1 MPPEKD
7 EEATEKMEISSGAIK
22 ELRQRTGVG
31 VMDCKKAL
39 VECGGNV
46 DEAIDFLRKRGLAK
60 AAKRAGRETME
71 GLITSYIHPG
81 GKIGV
86 LADINCETDFVA
98 KTEDFQNLA
107 KDIAMHIAAMNPI
120 AIDRDGIPP
129 DAIEK
134 EKEILRAEAETSGKP
149 EKMIDKIVEGRLEKF
164 FTDNCLLEQA
174 YIKNPDITVK
184 DLITD
189 TIAKVG
195 ENITVRRF
203 TRYQLGEVLGAD
215 DN

>member
-1 MPPEKD
+1 
-7 EEATEKMEISSGAIK
+7 MEIAAGAIK

-39 VECGGNV
+39 VESGGNV
-46 DEAIDFLRKRGLAK
+46 DEAIDVLRKKGLAK
-60 AAKRAGRETME
+60 AAKRAGRETTE

-86 LADINCETDFVA
+86 LVDVNCETDFVA
-98 KTEDFQNLA
+98 RTEDFQNLA

-129 DAIEK
+129 DVIEK
-134 EKEILRAEAETSGKP
+134 EKEILRAEAAASGKP
-149 EKMIDKIVEGRLEKF
+149 EKVMDKIVEGRLEKF
-164 FTDNCLLEQA
+164 FTEQCLLEQA
-174 YIKNPDITVK
+174 YIKNPDISVK
-184 DLITD
+184 DLLTD

-203 TRYQLGEVLGAD
+203 TRYQLGEVFGEND
-215 DN
+215 D